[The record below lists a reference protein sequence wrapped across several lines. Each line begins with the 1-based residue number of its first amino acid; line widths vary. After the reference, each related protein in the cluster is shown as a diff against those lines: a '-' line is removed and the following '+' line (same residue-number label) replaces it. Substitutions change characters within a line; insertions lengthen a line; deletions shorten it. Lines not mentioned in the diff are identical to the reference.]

1 MGFVVPALTSY
12 ISRSSRAL
20 IRHVKGWRQIAIIGL
35 SALAGVTAACL
46 FALVHTPSWYD
57 PPVVVA
63 ADRQGVRN
71 NLIAA
76 EQAFTESLRANQGPF
91 IYRVFQDDLNRWI
104 SMRREIYPLIDE
116 LAPPQLR
123 DPFVRFGEGTI
134 TIAGRCEAGGVDVVL
149 SIDLIPSIE
158 DDALLVRADTLRCGS
173 LRAPI
178 GLGDIGLDSPI
189 ERDREDTWPGS
200 PRIWGDLVDGLRIES
215 RAWWKNGGMEYRV
228 LDVWVEPGTL
238 NLEIEP
244 LGPHWARN
252 DHSEP

>member
-1 MGFVVPALTSY
+1 
-12 ISRSSRAL
+12 
-20 IRHVKGWRQIAIIGL
+20 L
-35 SALAGVTAACL
+35 SALGGVTAACL
-46 FALVHTPSWYD
+46 FGLVRTPGWYD
-57 PPVVVA
+57 PPVVAA
-63 ADRQGVRN
+63 ADRQHVRN

-76 EQAFTESLRANQGPF
+76 EQAFTESLRANPRTF
-91 IYRVFQDDLNRWI
+91 TYRIFQDDLNRWI

-123 DPFVRFGEGTI
+123 DPFVRFGDGTI

-158 DDALLVRADTLRCGS
+158 DDALLIRADALRCGS
-173 LRAPI
+173 LRSPW
-178 GLGDIGLDSPI
+178 GLDDIGLDSTVD
-189 ERDREDTWPGS
+189 RDREDTWPGS
-200 PRIWGDLVDGLRIES
+200 PRIWGDLVDGLRLES
-215 RAWWKNGGMEYRV
+215 HAWWKNGGIEYRV

-252 DHSEP
+252 NQEDP